1 MKLDAAIV
9 VGIED
14 ASIVYNWRGEQ
25 EEQLRRQ
32 GTGAMTEK
40 EVKTFCDRFIP
51 SYETYMEDLY
61 VNGIQPYV
69 PRDRHLKFKL
79 GANREPYLQEQL

>member
-1 MKLDAAIV
+1 
-9 VGIED
+9 
-14 ASIVYNWRGEQ
+14 
-25 EEQLRRQ
+25 
-32 GTGAMTEK
+32 MTEK

-61 VNGIQPYV
+61 LNGIQPYV

-79 GANREPYLQEQL
+79 GANREPYIQEQLQNILAGYGGLQRFDPSFKPESR